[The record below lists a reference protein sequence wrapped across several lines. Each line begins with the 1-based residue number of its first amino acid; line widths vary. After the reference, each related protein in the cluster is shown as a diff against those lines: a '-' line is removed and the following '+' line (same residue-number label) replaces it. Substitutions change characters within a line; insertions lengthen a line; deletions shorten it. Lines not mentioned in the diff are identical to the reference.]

1 MSRIGKKPITIP
13 NGVKVQTAGSKVN
26 VQGPKGK
33 LEMEL
38 HPRIKVT
45 VAKDQVEVSRATD
58 IRTDRALHGLV
69 RSLINNMIIGVTE
82 GYKKELEMEGVG
94 FKGALKGNILTL
106 TLGFSHPID
115 YQIPAGVT
123 IVLPK
128 PTQITITG
136 NDKQVVGQVAAEIRL
151 YHKPEPY
158 KGKGIHYV
166 GEHIRRKQGKTVG

>member
-13 NGVKVQTAGSKVN
+13 SGVKVQMVGTKVS

-33 LEMEL
+33 LETEL

-94 FKGALKGNILTL
+94 FKGVLKGNVLTL
-106 TLGFSHPID
+106 TLGFSHPIE
-115 YQIPAGVT
+115 YQIPQGIT

-128 PTQITITG
+128 PTQITVTG
-136 NDKQVVGQVAAEIRL
+136 NDKQMVGQVAAEIRL

>member
-1 MSRIGKKPITIP
+1 MVQWRSKIT
-13 NGVKVQTAGSKVN
+13 
-26 VQGPKGK
+26 
-33 LEMEL
+33 
-38 HPRIKVT
+38 
-45 VAKDQVEVSRATD
+45 
-58 IRTDRALHGLV
+58 RALLDYFLLQEGPPLH
-69 RSLINNMIIGVTE
+69 INELARQLHLDSGNLTR
-82 GYKKELEMEGVG
+82 KLKELEMEGVG

-115 YQIPAGVT
+115 YQIPAGIT

-128 PTQITITG
+128 PTQITVSG
-136 NDKQVVGQVAAEIRL
+136 NDKQMVGQVAAEIRL

>member
-13 NGVKVQTAGSKVN
+13 SGVKVQLAGSKVS

-33 LEMEL
+33 LETEL
-38 HPRIKVT
+38 HPRIKVAIT
-45 VAKDQVEVSRATD
+45 NDRIDVSRPTD

-94 FKGALKGNILTL
+94 FKGSLKGNILTL
-106 TLGFSHPID
+106 VLGFSHPIE
-115 YQIPAGVT
+115 YVVPQGITVT
-123 IVLPK
+123 LPK

-158 KGKGIHYV
+158 KGKGIHYL

>member
-1 MSRIGKKPITIP
+1 MSRIGKKPVTIP
-13 NGVKVQTAGSKVN
+13 SGVKVQMAGTKVI

-33 LEMEL
+33 LELEL

-94 FKGALKGNILTL
+94 FKGVLKGSVLTL

-115 YQIPAGVT
+115 YVIPSGIT

-128 PTQITITG
+128 PTQITVTG
-136 NDKQVVGQVAAEIRL
+136 NDKQMVGQVAAEIRL

>member
-13 NGVKVQTAGSKVN
+13 SGVKVQMAGSKVS

-94 FKGALKGNILTL
+94 FKGALKGNMLTL
-106 TLGFSHPID
+106 TLGFSHPIE
-115 YQIPAGVT
+115 YQIPAGIT

-128 PTQITITG
+128 PTQITVTG
-136 NDKQVVGQVAAEIRL
+136 NDKQMVGQVAAEIRL

-158 KGKGIHYV
+158 KGKGIHYI

>member
-1 MSRIGKKPITIP
+1 MSRIGKKPIAIP
-13 NGVKVQTAGSKVN
+13 AGVKVQMIGTKVS

-33 LEMEL
+33 LEIEL

-94 FKGALKGNILTL
+94 FKGVLKGSVLTL
-106 TLGFSHPID
+106 TLGFSHPIN
-115 YQIPAGVT
+115 YQIPEGIT

-128 PTQITITG
+128 PTQISVSG
-136 NDKQVVGQVAAEIRL
+136 NDKQMVGQVAAEIRL

>member
-1 MSRIGKKPITIP
+1 MSRIGRKPITIP
-13 NGVKVQTAGSKVN
+13 SGVKVQMVGTKVS

-33 LEMEL
+33 LETEL

-115 YQIPAGVT
+115 YEIPQGIT

-128 PTQITITG
+128 PTQITVSG
-136 NDKQVVGQVAAEIRL
+136 NDKQMVGQVAAEIRL